1 MTEQFANNASTPLN
15 GNHNNSTTTLLVTNG
30 TPFSQSGTF
39 RILVESEIMLVTAI
53 SGNTMTVVRG
63 QEGTSAVSHLSGV
76 TVTQIITAAGVQ
88 QLKLDTQVLAWTNM
102 SWSST
107 KTGNYSVQ
115 ASDQGIPVDTTG
127 GAITITLP
135 SSPTDGEKHLIA
147 DVAGTANVNNI
158 SVSGNGHTIVG
169 FSTYTITGQYNVLEV
184 TYHLGKTVWMIT

>member
-1 MTEQFANNASTPLN
+1 MTEQFSNNASTPLN
-15 GNHNNSTTTLLVTNG
+15 GGINNVVTTIVVTNG

-53 SGNTMTVVRG
+53 AGNTMTVVRG

-76 TVTQIITAAGVQ
+76 TVSQIITAAGVQ
-88 QLKLDTQVLAWTNM
+88 QLKQDVWNLAWL
-102 SWSST
+102 ST
-107 KTGNYSVQ
+107 KTSNYSVL
-115 ASDQGIPVDTTG
+115 ASDQGIPVDTTS

-135 SSPTDGEKHLIA
+135 SSPIDGERHLIA
-147 DVAGTANVNNI
+147 DVSGTANTNNI

-169 FSTYTITGQYNVLEV
+169 LSTYIMTGQYNVLEV